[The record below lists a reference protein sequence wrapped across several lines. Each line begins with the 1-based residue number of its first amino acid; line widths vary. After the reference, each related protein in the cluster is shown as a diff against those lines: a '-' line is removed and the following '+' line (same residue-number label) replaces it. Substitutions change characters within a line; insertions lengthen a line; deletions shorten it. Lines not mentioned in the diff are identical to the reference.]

1 VSFTLSDEG
10 VSPTERPSSK
20 MNAMTLQIESNLN
33 APSVTRSRLQG
44 LKPRLEPRFDDV
56 ILVVSELVSNSV
68 RHGRRDSIDV
78 KISSTDGVIRVEVTD
93 QGPGFAMGDPRGE
106 GLGLAIVEKLSERWG
121 LKDGR
126 SGFTVWAELSSSP
139 MG

>member
-1 VSFTLSDEG
+1 
-10 VSPTERPSSK
+10 
-20 MNAMTLQIESNLN
+20 MTLQIESNLN

-78 KISSTDGVIRVEVTD
+78 KISSTD
-93 QGPGFAMGDPRGE
+93 
-106 GLGLAIVEKLSERWG
+106 
-121 LKDGR
+121 
-126 SGFTVWAELSSSP
+126 
-139 MG
+139 